1 MKYRKGIKSS
11 GINKNDIIEIKIS
24 LSEEYSKYLV
34 LNINMSEKYL
44 DLLPIDKMIDSP
56 IIIGAVP
63 IMSIPFNL
71 ISKIKKDKKTSI
83 LFLINQDNPHIINAI
98 FADK

>member
-11 GINKNDIIEIKIS
+11 GINKNDIIEIKTS
-24 LSEEYSKYLV
+24 LSEKYSKYLV
-34 LNINMSEKYL
+34 LDINMSEKYL
-44 DLLPIDKMIDSP
+44 DLLPIDKMVESTTTVGI
-56 IIIGAVP
+56 VP
-63 IMSIPFNL
+63 IMSMPFNL

-83 LFLINQDNPHIINAI
+83 LFLMNQDNPHILNAI